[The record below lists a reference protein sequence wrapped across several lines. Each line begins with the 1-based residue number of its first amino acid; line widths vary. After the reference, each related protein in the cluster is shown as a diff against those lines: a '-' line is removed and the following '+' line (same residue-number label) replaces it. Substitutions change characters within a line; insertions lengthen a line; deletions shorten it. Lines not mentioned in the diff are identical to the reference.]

1 MARLPILHDLP
12 HAPGYT
18 LAADAFME
26 PDQLVGFS
34 IAHQPLSVFMH
45 FHDFY
50 ELALVIGGSGLHM
63 TTTGEQRARR
73 GTVVFVAPGVSHGW
87 RMGEELV
94 VYNCMLRVAAA
105 EFDLPWARRDEW
117 LGHLFGPPGVE
128 PQGPVVTTID
138 EDVLEDC
145 LTHLDAI
152 RQRPA
157 GERSEAYD
165 LGHLLLALDVLAR
178 YFDRE
183 QLRRVTIDP
192 RASEV
197 VAAAVDL
204 LEHDLQR
211 HWTLEALA
219 GHFYVG
225 TYHLVRQ
232 FNRWVGLPPIAY
244 LNRRRAERAAM
255 LLAATDTSIGS
266 IGAEVGW
273 PDPSQFSRRFRQHMG
288 VSPRV
293 YRSQSR
299 QHYAARRRRLEDDP
313 ALPPAAAPATTR
325 SPRRGVRPPGAR

>member
-1 MARLPILHDLP
+1 MADLPTLHDLP

-26 PDQLVGFS
+26 RDQLVGFS

-50 ELALVIGGSGLHM
+50 ELALVVEGTGLHM
-63 TTTGEQRARR
+63 TSASEQRVRR
-73 GTVVFVAPGVSHGW
+73 GSVVFVAPGVSHGW

-94 VYNCMLRVAAA
+94 VYNCMLRVEAA

-117 LGHLFGPPGVE
+117 LGHLFGSPGV
-128 PQGPVVTTID
+128 QARRPVLVTVD
-138 EDVLEDC
+138 EVALEDC
-145 LTHLDAI
+145 LRHLDAI
-152 RQRPA
+152 RERPA
-157 GERSEAYD
+157 EERSEAYD

-183 QLRRVTIDP
+183 QPERVAVDP

-197 VAAAVDL
+197 VAAAIDL
-204 LEHDLQR
+204 LDRDLQR
-211 HWTLEALA
+211 RWTLDELA
-219 GHFYVG
+219 GQLYVG
-225 TYHLVRQ
+225 TFHLVRQ

-255 LLAATDTSIGS
+255 LLATTDAPIGS

-273 PDPSQFSRRFRQHMG
+273 PDPSQFSRRFRQHQAM
-288 VSPRV
+288 SPRA
-293 YRSQSR
+293 YRAQSR
-299 QHYAARRRRLEDDP
+299 RHYAARRKAGGGSRQ
-313 ALPPAAAPATTR
+313 A
-325 SPRRGVRPPGAR
+325 